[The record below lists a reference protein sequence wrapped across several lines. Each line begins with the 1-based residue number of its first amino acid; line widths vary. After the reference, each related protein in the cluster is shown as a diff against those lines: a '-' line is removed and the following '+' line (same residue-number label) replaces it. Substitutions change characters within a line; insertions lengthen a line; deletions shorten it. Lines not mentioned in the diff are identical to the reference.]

1 MSVLMGHVCFIR
13 RHQRYVLCPCY
24 QYCHFNRQAPPF
36 HGCDHF
42 SLIKQRRLNQL
53 EPPFLTLRNVHNI
66 RLHSLYCRDRASE
79 CISSLVKRNQTNYH
93 YSTNSANCRWLL
105 KASLENLQHVSSNNS
120 CSLPVC
126 CVTYIAGR
134 MNMSQSQNLCPST
147 PCVSVNERTTTRK
160 QYIYDNFGFNM
171 ISLQDKKMLSKP
183 CNRRIVLN
191 VQIEINRSSKNCK
204 RYESEEVVGMMDTV
218 RHSEQETSKKQRFI
232 LSTKTTSATSLVKR

>member
-1 MSVLMGHVCFIR
+1 M
-13 RHQRYVLCPCY
+13 
-24 QYCHFNRQAPPF
+24 
-36 HGCDHF
+36 
-42 SLIKQRRLNQL
+42 
-53 EPPFLTLRNVHNI
+53 
-66 RLHSLYCRDRASE
+66 
-79 CISSLVKRNQTNYH
+79 
-93 YSTNSANCRWLL
+93 
-105 KASLENLQHVSSNNS
+105 
-120 CSLPVC
+120 
-126 CVTYIAGR
+126 
-134 MNMSQSQNLCPST
+134 
-147 PCVSVNERTTTRK
+147 SVNERTTTRK